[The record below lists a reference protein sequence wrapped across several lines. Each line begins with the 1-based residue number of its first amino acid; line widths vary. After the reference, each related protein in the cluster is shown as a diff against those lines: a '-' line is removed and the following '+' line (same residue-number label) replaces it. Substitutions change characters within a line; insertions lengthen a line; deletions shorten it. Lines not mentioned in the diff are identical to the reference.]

1 MNTRRGKPLLFASSS
16 YGYLQKELLR
26 TGKFTE
32 GVVERTPPGMKAP
45 ADRFPDGERYLRLQ
59 TDVLRRDAILLGGTI
74 DDAETMELFDM
85 GNALFDWGAMSLC
98 IVKPFDGYSTMER
111 STQAGEHVKAKARAR
126 LFSAIPRTPMGN
138 TILHLDLHSEGL
150 PYYYEG
156 PLRTAHI
163 YGKDIVAR
171 IAKELAG
178 GDFVIASSEL
188 EAEPGGITGFTL
200 ASTDAGRAKW
210 VESLAKDL
218 GVAPAFAYKLRLGGD
233 KVATLGV
240 IGDVA
245 GNYVIIYDDM
255 IRTGGSAIK
264 AAQAYLAAGAVKV
277 ALIATHGVLPPGALE
292 KLRGCGCFERV
303 VVTNS
308 HPSAVAQAKSAP
320 DFLVVES
327 VAGLLTEHL
336 VTLYR

>member
-1 MNTRRGKPLLFASSS
+1 MNTRRGKPLLFATRS

-45 ADRFPDGERYLRLQ
+45 AQQFPDGDWYHQLL
-59 TDVLRRDAILLGGTI
+59 TDVLRRDCILLGGTI
-74 DDAETMELFDM
+74 DDAETMEMFDM

-98 IVKPFDGYSTMER
+98 IVKPFYGYATMER
-111 STQAGEHVKAKARAR
+111 STKKGEHVKAKARAR

-156 PLRTAHI
+156 PLRTGHI

-171 IAKELAG
+171 AARDLAG
-178 GDFVIASSEL
+178 GDFVIGSAEL
-188 EAEPGGITGFTL
+188 EAEPGGITGFIL

-233 KVATLGV
+233 RTATLGV

-245 GNYVIIYDDM
+245 GKYVIIYDDM
-255 IRTGGSAIK
+255 IRTGGSAIN
-264 AAQAYLAAGAVKV
+264 AAKAYLAAGAKKV

-292 KLRGCGCFERV
+292 KLAGCGCFQRV
-303 VVTNS
+303 IVTNS
-308 HPSAVAQAKSAP
+308 HPNAVAQAKSAP

-327 VAGLLTEHL
+327 VAPLLTEHL
-336 VTLYR
+336 VALYR